1 MLYKVTS
8 VRCLALLTSMLLAS
22 CTSDL
27 TRTGQDN
34 GPVIYP
40 PPPDTTRIQYLT
52 SISSSQEIAGN
63 QSAFNRFLFGEVTPL
78 TVTKPYGIAVRNSR
92 IYVCDTGI
100 GGLVI
105 IDLELKKM
113 DLFIPGGKGQLQFP
127 INCHVDE
134 EGLLYVADGNR
145 RQIVVFDDGGN
156 YVSAFGGQEGFKPTD
171 VAVIENKIFVSSVT
185 DQRIFVY
192 SKDSLNL
199 IRSFPEAEAGDPEY
213 LYQPVNI
220 DVTGNEIYVS
230 DMGGNNIKVFSHEGN
245 YLRSIGSYGNRY
257 GQLTRP
263 KGLTVDRE
271 QNLYI
276 VDAAFENVQ
285 IFDKNG
291 RLLMYFGGS
300 YRRPGDMWLPAGIAI
315 DYDNLQYFSDYV
327 DKSFDLQYLIFVTN
341 QYGPDK
347 ISVYGFVKPAR

>member
-52 SISSSQEIAGN
+52 SISSSQEIAGK
-63 QSAFNRFLFGEVTPL
+63 QSAFNRFLFGEVPPL

-105 IDLELKKM
+105 IDLERKKM

-171 VAVIENKIFVSSVT
+171 VAVIEDKIFVSSVT
-185 DQRIFVY
+185 DQRIYVY
-192 SKDSLNL
+192 SSDSLNFV
-199 IRSFPEAEAGDPEY
+199 RSFPEAEAGDPEY

-220 DVTGNEIYVS
+220 EVTADEIYVS
-230 DMGGNNIKVFSHEGN
+230 DMGDFKIKVYSHDGR
-245 YLRSIGSYGNRY
+245 YLRSVSGYGNRY

-263 KGLTVDRE
+263 KGIAVDRE

-276 VDAAFENVQ
+276 ADAAFENVQ
-285 IFDKNG
+285 IFDKEG
-291 RLLMYFGGS
+291 RLLMFFGGH
-300 YRRPGDMWLPAGIAI
+300 YTRPGDMWLPAGVAI
-315 DYDNLQYFSDYV
+315 DYNNLQYFRDYV
-327 DKSFDLQYLIFVTN
+327 DESFDLQYLIFVTN